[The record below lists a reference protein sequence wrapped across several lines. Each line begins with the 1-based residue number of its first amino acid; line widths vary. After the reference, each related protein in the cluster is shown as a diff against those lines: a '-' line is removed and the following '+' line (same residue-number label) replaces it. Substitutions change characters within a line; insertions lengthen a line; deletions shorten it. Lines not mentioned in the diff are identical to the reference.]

1 MNNNQFQ
8 HPQFT
13 NVNMPL
19 TNFKQQQDQ
28 FILKAEIQQLRQK
41 LEEQEKK
48 FQVVQFQKEDLEK
61 KVANLEQ
68 QLFQR
73 NQNNSNAKNIIE
85 DQNLKDKYIQIQ
97 LHNQDLQKQI
107 DQLNEKI
114 EDKKRIEIQSIPII
128 SKNIQ
133 EETVRL
139 SWFEKIDN
147 LQISF
152 QRKNRIVEFQGYG
165 EVQNKGFIFQCQ
177 CELSRIPV
185 VQTQPQIVQ
194 KEHELFLKFQI

>member
-13 NVNMPL
+13 NVNTPL

-28 FILKAEIQQLRQK
+28 FLLKAEIQQLKQK
-41 LEEQEKK
+41 LEEQDKK

-73 NQNNSNAKNIIE
+73 NQNNSNSKFV
-85 DQNLKDKYIQIQ
+85 
-97 LHNQDLQKQI
+97 
-107 DQLNEKI
+107 KI
-114 EDKKRIEIQSIPII
+114 EDKKKIEIQSIPII

-133 EETVRL
+133 VETVRL

-185 VQTQPQIVQ
+185 AETQPQIIQ
-194 KEHELFLKFQI
+194 KEYELFLKFQI